1 MVQKLGETCEIKL
14 LSFSVINSVRYLK
27 SFMVVLVALKYLN
40 FKKHPPTPHT
50 ILWTVKTYGAASF
63 FLYAL
68 CIYHPFKLKI
78 QSKAGLLRPKVFPKT
93 SKQLQNNFQKFR
105 KRQF

>member
-50 ILWTVKTYGAASF
+50 ILWTVKTYRAASF
-63 FLYAL
+63 FFV
-68 CIYHPFKLKI
+68 CPMHISPFQAENTVK
-78 QSKAGLLRPKVFPKT
+78 SGSFKAESVP
-93 SKQLQNNFQKFR
+93 
-105 KRQF
+105 